1 MVCSHMRTRP
11 CAHSRIQYTLGFYEH
26 FYHCSLVVPRARGS
40 ATDTC
45 VHTAQ
50 QHNSL
55 SLLFEFLFDNEE
67 DLEMEKIRSDCNV
80 FEDHDQ
86 W

>member
-1 MVCSHMRTRP
+1 MLI
-11 CAHSRIQYTLGFYEH
+11 SRASRERQEQPIRVYILRSSLTL
-26 FYHCSLVVPRARGS
+26 P
-40 ATDTC
+40 
-45 VHTAQ
+45 
-50 QHNSL
+50 L
-55 SLLFEFLFDNEE
+55 SLLLRFLFDNEEE